1 MPTSFR
7 DSKESKHIKSSNPAL
22 KISGSQ
28 LEQIP
33 VRYKGW
39 GISTKVINGKL
50 WLRWQHPNENF
61 PRYGCPVS
69 EEGLEVT
76 INNVKFLINL
86 ANKLEE
92 EVKTKSLHHL
102 KSSIY

>member
-1 MPTSFR
+1 MPTSFT
-7 DSKESKHIKSSNPAL
+7 DSQESQGIKSSNPAL
-22 KISGSQ
+22 KISDSQ
-28 LEQIP
+28 LAQIP

-39 GISTKVINGKL
+39 AISTKVINGKL
-50 WLRWQHPNENF
+50 WLRWQHPQENF

-76 INNVKFLINL
+76 ISNVKFLINL

-92 EVKTKSLHHL
+92 EAKNKGFLRR
-102 KSSIY
+102 

>member
-1 MPTSFR
+1 MPTSFT
-7 DSKESKHIKSSNPAL
+7 DSKESQHLKPLNRVP
-22 KISGSQ
+22 KISDSQ

-50 WLRWQHPNENF
+50 WLRWQHPQENF

-86 ANKLEE
+86 ANKLED
-92 EVKTKSLHHL
+92 EVKSKGLRRQ
-102 KSSIY
+102 SSNY

>member
-1 MPTSFR
+1 MPTYFT
-7 DSKESKHIKSSNPAL
+7 DSKQSKPIKPSIDTSNPIPQFL
-22 KISGSQ
+22 DSQ

-39 GISTKVINGKL
+39 KISTKVINGKL
-50 WLRWQHPNENF
+50 WLRWQHPHENF

-92 EVKTKSLHHL
+92 ELKIKSLHRR
-102 KSSIY
+102 

>member
-1 MPTSFR
+1 MPTTFK
-7 DSKESKHIKSSNPAL
+7 DSKESQHTKSNAAQKL
-22 KISGSQ
+22 FDSQ

-39 GISTKVINGKL
+39 AISTKVINGKL
-50 WLRWQHPNENF
+50 WIRWQHPNENF

-76 INNVKFLINL
+76 ISNVKFLINL
-86 ANKLEE
+86 ANKLEDE
-92 EVKTKSLHHL
+92 LKTKGLRRQ
-102 KSSIY
+102 SSNY

>member
-1 MPTSFR
+1 MLTSCT
-7 DSKESKHIKSSNPAL
+7 DSKESQHLKSSYSAQ
-22 KISGSQ
+22 KFSDSQ

-50 WLRWQHPNENF
+50 WLRWQHPQENF

-76 INNVKFLINL
+76 ITNIKFLINL
-86 ANKLEE
+86 ANKLED
-92 EVKTKSLHHL
+92 EVKSKGLHRQ
-102 KSSIY
+102 SSNY

>member
-1 MPTSFR
+1 MPTYFKGSQ
-7 DSKESKHIKSSNPAL
+7 ESKHQKSSHPVA
-22 KISGSQ
+22 KISDSL

-86 ANKLEE
+86 ANKLEDE
-92 EVKTKSLHHL
+92 LKTKGLRRQ
-102 KSSIY
+102 SSIY

>member
-1 MPTSFR
+1 MITSFK
-7 DSKESKHIKSSNPAL
+7 DSQESKPKSLNSAQKL
-22 KISGSQ
+22 SHSQ

-50 WLRWQHPNENF
+50 WIRWQHPKENF
-61 PRYGCPVS
+61 PRYGCPVT
-69 EEGLEVT
+69 EEGLDVT
-76 INNVKFLINL
+76 IGNVKFLINL

-92 EVKTKSLHHL
+92 EVKSKGLCRLPSN
-102 KSSIY
+102 Y

>member
-1 MPTSFR
+1 MPTSFK
-7 DSKESKHIKSSNPAL
+7 DSQESQDTKSSNPAL
-22 KISGSQ
+22 NISDSQ
-28 LEQIP
+28 LELVP
-33 VRYKGW
+33 ARYKGW

-69 EEGLEVT
+69 EEGLEAT

-86 ANKLEE
+86 ANKLEN
-92 EVKTKSLHHL
+92 EVKSKGLPRR
-102 KSSIY
+102 

>member
-1 MPTSFR
+1 MPTYFK
-7 DSKESKHIKSSNPAL
+7 DSQQSKHQKSSHPAP
-22 KISGSQ
+22 KISDSL

-69 EEGLEVT
+69 EEGLDVT

-86 ANKLEE
+86 ANKLED
-92 EVKTKSLHHL
+92 EVKTKGLRRQ
-102 KSSIY
+102 SSIY

>member
-1 MPTSFR
+1 MPTSFT
-7 DSKESKHIKSSNPAL
+7 DSKESQRLKPLNRFP
-22 KISGSQ
+22 KISDSQ

-50 WLRWQHPNENF
+50 WLRWQHPHENF
-61 PRYGCPVS
+61 PRYGCPVT

-86 ANKLEE
+86 ANKLED
-92 EVKTKSLHHL
+92 EVKSKGLRRQCSN
-102 KSSIY
+102 Y